1 MDDFSVT
8 LQGRS
13 GIDVVEDGT
22 FKVSSDGG
30 VLMKYI
36 LEFSRHVGLFDF
48 IDELDGVW
56 AVASAATVLDSH
68 EGSWGIL
75 VAQGLT
81 NGRHICKIN

>member
-1 MDDFSVT
+1 MDNFSVT

-36 LEFSRHVGLFDF
+36 LEFSRHIGLFDF
-48 IDELDGVW
+48 IDELDGVLP
-56 AVASAATVLDSH
+56 VTSAASVLDSH
-68 EGSWGIL
+68 ESTWRIL
-75 VAQGLT
+75 VAELLADSG
-81 NGRHICKIN
+81 HIL